1 MQENNS
7 LQACAQPLADIR
19 EVLEQ
24 ISGLRDRPA
33 GRVRLHVPR
42 LAAMRVLAPKLGQF
56 ARDYADVVLDVTA
69 PSTLLRAGST
79 QDSFWRVY

>member
-1 MQENNS
+1 M
-7 LQACAQPLADIR
+7 QACAQPLADIR

-42 LAAMRVLAPKLGQF
+42 LDAMRVLAPKLGQF
-56 ARDYADVVLDVTA
+56 ARDYPGVVLDVTA

-79 QDSFWRVY
+79 QGFILESLLKMT